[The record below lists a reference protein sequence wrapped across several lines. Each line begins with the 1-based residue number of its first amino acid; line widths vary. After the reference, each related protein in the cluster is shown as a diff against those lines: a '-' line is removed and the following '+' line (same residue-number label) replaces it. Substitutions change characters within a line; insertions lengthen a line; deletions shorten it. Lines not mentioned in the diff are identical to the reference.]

1 MPKNVIIIIS
11 GAPATGKTTLGKK
24 LSAKYN
30 IPFISK
36 DALKERI
43 FDNLGW
49 SDKAWSLKVSAA
61 SHRIM
66 DYFIAEELKAGHSVI
81 VESNFKQHIDSGRF
95 HKFQT
100 EFGCEL
106 VQIFCWAEGEVIF
119 KRFMDRI
126 GTTKRHAGQVE
137 AISADEIRRGFI
149 ESGGR
154 DTPLDIE
161 RTIELNTTDFNTIKY
176 EPIYRAI
183 KEAGASDGLANA
195 STSA

>member
-1 MPKNVIIIIS
+1 MNYGKAVGSRYTQNFLRGFCYTFIMPKNVIIIIS

-66 DYFIAEELKAGHSVI
+66 DYFIAEELKA
-81 VESNFKQHIDSGRF
+81 
-95 HKFQT
+95 
-100 EFGCEL
+100 
-106 VQIFCWAEGEVIF
+106 
-119 KRFMDRI
+119 
-126 GTTKRHAGQVE
+126 
-137 AISADEIRRGFI
+137 
-149 ESGGR
+149 
-154 DTPLDIE
+154 
-161 RTIELNTTDFNTIKY
+161 
-176 EPIYRAI
+176 
-183 KEAGASDGLANA
+183 
-195 STSA
+195 